1 MTFKVNIQSYQH
13 LFAKCA
19 KEVENVPAL
28 TQPTLPLTLP
38 LSTKVYWILEMQRRQ
53 MKTPLVPGTLQGFLM
68 IRSELG

>member
-1 MTFKVNIQSYQH
+1 MTFKVNIQSHQH

-38 LSTKVYWILEMQRRQ
+38 LSTKVYWIPETQRKQ
-53 MKTPLVPGTLQGFLM
+53 MKPSPVPGRDTAGL
-68 IRSELG
+68 SHD

>member
-53 MKTPLVPGTLQGFLM
+53 MKTSPVPGTLQGFLM